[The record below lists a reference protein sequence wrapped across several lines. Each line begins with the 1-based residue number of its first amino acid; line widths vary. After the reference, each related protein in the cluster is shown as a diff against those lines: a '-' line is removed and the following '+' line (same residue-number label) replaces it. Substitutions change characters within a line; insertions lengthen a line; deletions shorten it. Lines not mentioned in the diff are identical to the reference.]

1 MTERK
6 LRPGDGH
13 EAHEHHL
20 LIPAGMPGDFTPVR
34 IDEHYGAEH
43 KVDGPLTEFLHALAA
58 AAAVP
63 AREAPDR
70 EAGG

>member
-20 LIPAGMPGDFTPVR
+20 LVPAGLTGDFTPVR
-34 IDEHYGAEH
+34 IDQHYGDAH
-43 KVDGPLTEFLHALAA
+43 KVDGALTEFLHALAA
-58 AAAVP
+58 AAVASG
-63 AREAPDR
+63 RELPDR